1 MFLTHRPFALAALLV
16 ACLMAGASAQERVNP
31 RAAALAEFTKQVK
44 AYMDVHQKEEGATP
58 DVKNGAT
65 PAEVLAFEKVFAER
79 LKAARATAKQ
89 GDVFVP
95 DVVPLFKEIFADYY
109 KRRNGRE
116 KRLLFDEVPDFKP
129 LVNMAYPVN
138 APKANFPPR
147 LALAL
152 PTLPDELEFRL
163 VGTNLVLCDSEANLV
178 VDYILNVLP
187 PASKPKPTP
196 KPTPKP

>member
-1 MFLTHRPFALAALLV
+1 
-16 ACLMAGASAQERVNP
+16 
-31 RAAALAEFTKQVK
+31 
-44 AYMDVHQKEEGATP
+44 
-58 DVKNGAT
+58 
-65 PAEVLAFEKVFAER
+65 
-79 LKAARATAKQ
+79 
-89 GDVFVP
+89 
-95 DVVPLFKEIFADYY
+95 
-109 KRRNGRE
+109 
-116 KRLLFDEVPDFKP
+116 
-129 LVNMAYPVN
+129 MAYPVN

-196 KPTPKP
+196 KPTPTPKP